1 MSRSTRKKVSIKD
14 VAAKAT
20 VQEAEARDKAKVTT
34 ADSFVNLSQRM
45 GIGADNALTSG
56 TYGYNPIT
64 RNRILLEWMHRGS
77 WLAGVAV
84 DVVADDMTLAGVSFL
99 GEVDAADTEKLR
111 EAEVTLGIWHAM
123 NDVIKWS
130 RLYGGAIAVMMIDGQ
145 AMNTPLRLETVSK
158 GQFRGLLVLDRWMVD
173 PTLGD
178 LVTEMGPSIG
188 LPKFYKVNNGAPALQ
203 GKTIHFSRVIRLEG
217 IRLPYWQ
224 RVTEQLWGLSVLE
237 RLFDRMIAFD
247 SASTGAAQLVYK
259 SYLRTLKVKDLR
271 EIAATAGPAVDGLV
285 KYVEMMRRFQG
296 IEGISLIDAE
306 DDLQADAHGAFSGL
320 SDALT
325 QFGQQLSGALQVPL
339 VRLFG
344 QSPSGFNAGDS
355 DLQNYYDGIYQKQ
368 EKDLREGVTKVYRCM
383 AASEEV
389 ELPEGFRIQFNS
401 LWEMDMKEKA
411 DIASSV
417 VTSVLEAH
425 SAGLISDQ
433 VALKELKQTSNET
446 GVFTNITEDMIDEA
460 SDEPI
465 PPASAVLEDGSQAGD
480 DPDKGDEDVDK
491 PEAPDA

>member
-1 MSRSTRKKVSIKD
+1 MSRAPKKKVSIRDTAVK
-14 VAAKAT
+14 VTAN
-20 VQEAEARDKAKVTT
+20 EAEARAKAKVAT

-45 GIGADNALTSG
+45 GVGADNPLTSS

-99 GEVDAADTEKLR
+99 GEIDAADTEKLR
-111 EAEVTLGIWHAM
+111 ESEVSLGIWHAM

-130 RLYGGAIAVMMIDGQ
+130 RLYGGAVAVLMIDGQ
-145 AMNTPLRLETVSK
+145 SLSTPLRLETVGE

-173 PTLGD
+173 PSLGD
-178 LVTEMGPSIG
+178 LVQEMGPSIG
-188 LPKFYKVNNGAPALQ
+188 LPKYYTVNNGAPAFQ
-203 GKTIHFSRVIRLEG
+203 GKRIHFSRVIRLEG
-217 IRLPYWQ
+217 IRTPYWQ
-224 RVTEQLWGLSVLE
+224 RVTENLWGLSVLE
-237 RLFDRMIAFD
+237 RLYDRMIAFD

-306 DDLQADAHGAFSGL
+306 DDMQADAHGAFSGL

-325 QFGQQLSGALQVPL
+325 QFGQQLAGALQIPL

-344 QSPSGFNAGDS
+344 QSPSGFSSGDS

-368 EKDLREGVTKVYRCM
+368 EKDLREGVTKVYRCI
-383 AASEEV
+383 AASEGV
-389 ELPEGFRIQFNS
+389 TLPEGFRIQFNS

-411 DIASSV
+411 EIASSI

-433 VALKELKQTSNET
+433 VALKELKQTSSET
-446 GVFTNITEDMIDEA
+446 GVFTNITEELIEQA
-460 SDEPI
+460 SDEAI
-465 PPASAVLEDGSQAGD
+465 PPASTVLEEGD
-480 DPDKGDEDVDK
+480 DPDDQGGEGDPK
-491 PEAPDA
+491 PEAEDA